1 MRYFLVLAAS
11 VLISGCFSS
20 PVLEGESNPV
30 PMERRLAFDEALS
43 TPSGKL
49 IVLRDSGFMGGG
61 CYVAVL
67 FDGVIAARIDRGEFV
82 SMNVPIGDHIL
93 GVATDNQGKGLCGK
107 GFYQNE
113 LPISVSPN
121 EVKRFR
127 VQSGPGGF
135 DVRPTTL

>member
-20 PVLEGESNPV
+20 PVLEGESSPV
-30 PMERRLAFDEALS
+30 SMERRLAFDEALS
-43 TPSGKL
+43 ASSGKL
-49 IVLRDSGFMGGG
+49 IVLGGSGFMGGG

-67 FDGVIAARIDRGEFV
+67 FDGVITARVDQGEFV
-82 SMNVPIGDHIL
+82 SINVPIGDRVI
-93 GVATDNQGKGLCGK
+93 GVAADNQDKGLCSK
-107 GFYQNE
+107 GSYQNE
-113 LPISVSPN
+113 LPVSVEPK

-127 VQSGPGGF
+127 VQSEPEGF